1 VKILTLDFEGSINN
15 GIREIGA
22 ILSNDTQI
30 INFHDFDIEDEID
43 CKNMLQSIISSDVD
57 FIISHNIQTEKN
69 LLKMYLPFPPK
80 KNRFGEFEWGPWL
93 DTRKVYSFLYPNIKN
108 YELTNLTELFIK
120 NESVLLTEKYCKV
133 RKAKQHHALFD
144 AICAFLLYKRVY
156 NLVNLSSFIQ

>member
-1 VKILTLDFEGSINN
+1 MKILTLDFEGSINN

-120 NESVLLTEKYCKV
+120 NESVLLTEKYCKA

>member
-1 VKILTLDFEGSINN
+1 MKILTLDFEGSINN
-15 GIREIGA
+15 GRREIGA

>member
-144 AICAFLLYKRVY
+144 AICVFLLYKRVY

>member
-1 VKILTLDFEGSINN
+1 MKILTLDFEGSINN

-69 LLKMYLPFPPK
+69 LLKMYLPFPHK

>member
-1 VKILTLDFEGSINN
+1 MKILTLDFEGSINN